1 MAAPSYTTDL
11 ILIHDCQTATGWAE
25 PTATG
30 WTSINSVT
38 GGETDYYIQGSA
50 CNSATVKSGVGGLL
64 YDATSLTIPTD
75 GAILLWL
82 KWDAPNCLYTETNG
96 GIRFVVGSALN
107 AFYGWKIGGVDTYT
121 YGGWINIACDP
132 SQTPDY
138 TVGSPTST
146 RRYLGWAYNA
156 TTGVPTKGNPYGVD
170 CVRYGRCE
178 SRLSGGDLANGYA
191 TFDGFSAVNDLQI
204 NRWGLLQAVNGSY
217 LSKGLIIFGYGS
229 AVDFRDSNKNIIID
243 NTRRVSSNFNGFEV
257 RQSTSRID
265 LTAIT
270 ISALGTAS
278 PGNWVTTDNAT
289 QNILSCFFINM
300 GTFGFASNS
309 TITNTTF
316 RSCKLITQ
324 NSSIFSKCIFDSTTD
339 TVKTLLSN
347 NPSNISN
354 CTFISS
360 GTKHAIELSSSC
372 AGNTYNFTGNSF
384 TNYATVNGSTGN
396 EVLYNNSGGTV
407 TLNVSNVT
415 GVLSVRNGT
424 NATTILLTASVT
436 TIIKVI
442 DIITGYASSSGSTG
456 NEVLYNNSGG
466 TVILNVSNIT
476 GTLSIRNGTNATTI
490 LSTASVTTTIK
501 VIDAVTLSNIQ
512 SARVLVLAYTGGS
525 LPYNVTVTISRTS
538 TTATVTH
545 TSHGYST
552 GAKVQISGATQP
564 EYNGIKTITY
574 ISANSYSFT
583 ISDAVST
590 PATGTI
596 KATTVIIEGETDSNG
611 LISDSRSLISDQP
624 ITGRVRKSVLG
635 SYYKTSPINGTIS
648 SSNGFTT
655 TVQLI
660 PD

>member
-146 RRYLGWAYNA
+146 KRYLGWAYNA

-191 TFDGFSAVNDLQI
+191 TFAGFSAVNDLQI

-217 LSKGLIIFGYGS
+217 LAKGLIIFGYGS

-360 GTKHAIELSSSC
+360 GTKHAIELPSSC

-436 TIIKVI
+436 TTIKVI
-442 DIITGYASSSGSTG
+442 DIIT
-456 NEVLYNNSGG
+456 L
-466 TVILNVSNIT
+466 L
-476 GTLSIRNGTNATTI
+476 
-490 LSTASVTTTIK
+490 
-501 VIDAVTLSNIQ
+501 NIQ